1 MEWPNL
7 TKYPQGLE
15 IIMSQNSTLQRGL
28 NTRHIRFLALGS
40 AIGTGLFYG
49 SATAIKMAGPSVLL
63 AYIVAGIAIYIV
75 MRALGEMAVHNPVS
89 GSFSHYASQYIS
101 PLAGFTTGWTY
112 VFEMVI
118 VALADVTAFG
128 IYMGFWYPD
137 VPRWIWILSLI
148 MFLGAINLIHVK
160 VFGELEFWL
169 SIIKV
174 SAIVAM
180 ILGGLG
186 LMFYGFQADHSNIVP
201 GISNLWIYDGFMPH
215 GIAGLVACL
224 SVVVFAFGGIEIIG
238 LTAGESQDPKTTLPK
253 AINAVPVRILLFYVL
268 TIFVLM
274 SIFPWNQ
281 IGSQGSPFVQI
292 FENLG
297 IKSAANILNIVVVT
311 AAISAIN
318 SDVFGA
324 GRMLYGMA
332 NRGQAP
338 RIFQKLS
345 RNGVPWMTVVV
356 MAGVLLIGVVLNYLI
371 PENVFMIIAS
381 IATFATVWVWLM
393 ILLSQV
399 AMRRKLSTA
408 EIKALD
414 FPIWGWP
421 VAPAFAI
428 GFMVFILV
436 MMGYFP
442 DSRPAIYVGI
452 TWLALLTLAYRIWV
466 KPQQNLG
473 KESNPIQ
480 QNVEIES

>member
-1 MEWPNL
+1 M
-7 TKYPQGLE
+7 T
-15 IIMSQNSTLQRGL
+15 QNSTLQRGL

-49 SATAIKMAGPSVLL
+49 SATAIKMAGPSVIL
-63 AYIVAGIAIYIV
+63 AYIFAGIAIYIV
-75 MRALGEMAVHNPVS
+75 MRALGEMAVKNPIS
-89 GSFSHYASQYIS
+89 GSFSHYASQYIG

-112 VFEMVI
+112 VFEMII

-128 IYMGFWYPD
+128 IYMGFWFPD
-137 VPRWIWILSLI
+137 VPRWIWIMSLI
-148 MFLGAINLIHVK
+148 LFLGAINLIHVK

-174 SAIVAM
+174 GAIIAM
-180 ILGGLG
+180 ILGGFG
-186 LMFYGFQADHSNIVP
+186 IMYYGFHSGQTAYTL
-201 GISNLWIYDGFMPH
+201 GIENLWIHDGFFPN
-215 GIAGLVACL
+215 GIAGLIASL

-238 LTAGESQDPKTTLPK
+238 ITAGESQDPKKTLPK

-297 IKSAANILNIVVVT
+297 ISSAATILNIVVIT
-311 AAISAIN
+311 AAVSAIN

-338 RIFQKLS
+338 QVFKKIS

-356 MAGVLLIGVVLNYLI
+356 MAGVLFIGVILNYLI
-371 PENVFMIIAS
+371 PENIFLIIAA

-399 AMRRKLSTA
+399 AMRRKMSKE
-408 EIKALD
+408 EIKSLD
-414 FPIWGWP
+414 FPVIGWP
-421 VAPAFAI
+421 YAPAFAI
-428 GFMVFILV
+428 VFMVFILI

-442 DSRPAIYVGI
+442 ESRPAIFVGI
-452 TWLALLTLAYRIWV
+452 GWLLLLWLSYMIWV
-466 KPQQNLG
+466 KPKQTEYEDVRILPNT
-473 KESNPIQ
+473 NPEQ
-480 QNVEIES
+480 EN

>member
-1 MEWPNL
+1 M
-7 TKYPQGLE
+7 
-15 IIMSQNSTLQRGL
+15 
-28 NTRHIRFLALGS
+28 RFLALGS

-75 MRALGEMAVHNPVS
+75 MRALGEMAVQNPVS
-89 GSFSHYASQYIS
+89 GSFSHYASQYIG

-112 VFEMVI
+112 VFEMII

-169 SIIKV
+169 SIVKV

-180 ILGGLG
+180 ILGGIG
-186 LMFYGFQADHSNIVP
+186 LMFYGFHADHSSVVP
-201 GISNLWIYDGFMPH
+201 GIQNLWIYDGFMPH

-238 LTAGESQDPKTTLPK
+238 ITAGESQDPKTTLPK

-297 IKSAANILNIVVVT
+297 IQSAATILNIVVIT
-311 AAISAIN
+311 AAVSAIN

-338 RIFQKLS
+338 RVFQKLS

-414 FPIWGWP
+414 FPVIGWP
-421 VAPAFAI
+421 YAPAFAI

-452 TWLALLTLAYRIWV
+452 TWLVLLMIAYRIWV
-466 KPQQNLG
+466 KPQQNSG
-473 KESNPIQ
+473 K
-480 QNVEIES
+480 QNNSIPQNIEIES

>member
-1 MEWPNL
+1 
-7 TKYPQGLE
+7 
-15 IIMSQNSTLQRGL
+15 MSQNSTLQRGL
-28 NTRHIRFLALGS
+28 NPRHIRFLALGS

-89 GSFSHYASQYIS
+89 GSFSHYASQYIG

-118 VALADVTAFG
+118 VAIADVTAFG

-169 SIIKV
+169 SIVKV

-186 LMFYGFQADHSNIVP
+186 LMFYGFHADHSSVVP
-201 GISNLWIYDGFMPH
+201 GIQNLWIYEGFMPH

-238 LTAGESQDPKTTLPK
+238 ITAGESQDPKTTLPK

-356 MAGVLLIGVVLNYLI
+356 MAGGLLIGVGVKYLI
-371 PENVFMIIAS
+371 SEKVFVIIAS

-414 FPIWGWP
+414 FPVFGWP
-421 VAPAFAI
+421 YAPAFAI

-452 TWLALLTLAYRIWV
+452 TWLALLTIAYRIWV
-466 KPQQNLG
+466 KPEQSLG
-473 KESNPIQ
+473 KESEPVQ
-480 QNVEIES
+480 QNIEMES

>member
-1 MEWPNL
+1 
-7 TKYPQGLE
+7 
-15 IIMSQNSTLQRGL
+15 MSQSSTLQRGL

-75 MRALGEMAVHNPVS
+75 MRALGEMAVQNPVS
-89 GSFSHYASQYIS
+89 GSFSHYASQYIG

-112 VFEMVI
+112 VFEMII

-169 SIIKV
+169 SIVKV

-180 ILGGLG
+180 ILGGIG
-186 LMFYGFQADHSNIVP
+186 LMFYGFHADHSSVVP
-201 GISNLWIYDGFMPH
+201 GIQNLWIYDGFMPH

-238 LTAGESQDPKTTLPK
+238 ITAGESQDPKTTLPK

-297 IKSAANILNIVVVT
+297 IQSAATILNIVVIT
-311 AAISAIN
+311 AAVSAIN

-414 FPIWGWP
+414 FPVIGWP
-421 VAPAFAI
+421 YAPAFAI

-452 TWLALLTLAYRIWV
+452 TWLVLLMIAYRIWV
-466 KPQQNLG
+466 KPQQNSG
-473 KESNPIQ
+473 K
-480 QNVEIES
+480 QNNSIPQNIEIES

>member
-1 MEWPNL
+1 
-7 TKYPQGLE
+7 
-15 IIMSQNSTLQRGL
+15 MSQSSTLQRGL

-75 MRALGEMAVHNPVS
+75 MRALGEMAVQNPVS
-89 GSFSHYASQYIS
+89 GSFSHYASQYIG

-112 VFEMVI
+112 VFEMII

-169 SIIKV
+169 SIVKV

-180 ILGGLG
+180 ILGGIG
-186 LMFYGFQADHSNIVP
+186 LMFYGFHADHSSVVL
-201 GISNLWIYDGFMPH
+201 GIQNLWIYDGFMPH

-238 LTAGESQDPKTTLPK
+238 ITAGESQDPKTTLPK

-297 IKSAANILNIVVVT
+297 IQSAATILNIVVIT
-311 AAISAIN
+311 AAVSAIN

-338 RIFQKLS
+338 RVFQKLS

-414 FPIWGWP
+414 FPVIGWP
-421 VAPAFAI
+421 YAPAFAI

-452 TWLALLTLAYRIWV
+452 TWLVLLMIAYRIWV
-466 KPQQNLG
+466 KPQQNSG
-473 KESNPIQ
+473 K
-480 QNVEIES
+480 QNNSIPQNIEIES

>member
-1 MEWPNL
+1 VTDSNYISSRIGDNNV
-7 TKYPQGLE
+7 T
-15 IIMSQNSTLQRGL
+15 TLHFTAGIKHPPHPFL
-28 NTRHIRFLALGS
+28 SIRFS
-40 AIGTGLFYG
+40 DRNGTFYG

-75 MRALGEMAVHNPVS
+75 MRALGEMAVQNPVS
-89 GSFSHYASQYIS
+89 GSFSHYASQYIG

-112 VFEMVI
+112 VFEMII

-169 SIIKV
+169 SIVKV
-174 SAIVAM
+174 TAIVAM

-186 LMFYGFQADHSNIVP
+186 LMIYGFNADQAGFTT
-201 GISNLWIYDGFMPH
+201 GIQNLWIHEGFMPN
-215 GIAGLVACL
+215 GIAGLIACL

-238 LTAGESQDPKTTLPK
+238 ITAGESKDPKTSIPK

-297 IKSAANILNIVVVT
+297 IGSAATILNIVVIT
-311 AAISAIN
+311 AAVSAIN

-324 GRMLYGMA
+324 GRMLFGMSS
-332 NRGQAP
+332 RGQAP
-338 RIFQKLS
+338 QVFQKSL
-345 RNGVPWMTVVV
+345 
-356 MAGVLLIGVVLNYLI
+356 
-371 PENVFMIIAS
+371 
-381 IATFATVWVWLM
+381 
-393 ILLSQV
+393 
-399 AMRRKLSTA
+399 K
-408 EIKALD
+408 
-414 FPIWGWP
+414 
-421 VAPAFAI
+421 
-428 GFMVFILV
+428 MVCH
-436 MMGYFP
+436 G
-442 DSRPAIYVGI
+442 
-452 TWLALLTLAYRIWV
+452 
-466 KPQQNLG
+466 
-473 KESNPIQ
+473 
-480 QNVEIES
+480 

>member
-1 MEWPNL
+1 
-7 TKYPQGLE
+7 
-15 IIMSQNSTLQRGL
+15 MSQSSTLQRGL

-75 MRALGEMAVHNPVS
+75 MRALGEMAVQNPVS
-89 GSFSHYASQYIS
+89 GSFSHYASQYIG

-112 VFEMVI
+112 VFEMII

-169 SIIKV
+169 SIVKV

-180 ILGGLG
+180 ILGGIG
-186 LMFYGFQADHSNIVP
+186 LMFYGFHADHSSVVP
-201 GISNLWIYDGFMPH
+201 GIQNLWIYDGFMPH

-238 LTAGESQDPKTTLPK
+238 ITAGESQDPKTTLPK

-297 IKSAANILNIVVVT
+297 IQSAATILNIVVIT
-311 AAISAIN
+311 AAVSAIN

-338 RIFQKLS
+338 RVFQKLS

-356 MAGVLLIGVVLNYLI
+356 MAGGLLIGVVLNYLI

-414 FPIWGWP
+414 FPVIGWP
-421 VAPAFAI
+421 YAPAFAI

-452 TWLALLTLAYRIWV
+452 TWLVLLMIAYRIWV
-466 KPQQNLG
+466 KPQQNSG
-473 KESNPIQ
+473 K
-480 QNVEIES
+480 QNNSIPQNIEIES

>member
-1 MEWPNL
+1 
-7 TKYPQGLE
+7 
-15 IIMSQNSTLQRGL
+15 MSQHSTLQRGL

-75 MRALGEMAVHNPVS
+75 MRALGEMAVQNPVS
-89 GSFSHYASQYIS
+89 GSFSHYASQYIG

-112 VFEMVI
+112 VFEMII
-118 VALADVTAFG
+118 VALADVT
-128 IYMGFWYPD
+128 
-137 VPRWIWILSLI
+137 
-148 MFLGAINLIHVK
+148 
-160 VFGELEFWL
+160 
-169 SIIKV
+169 
-174 SAIVAM
+174 AIVAM

-186 LMFYGFQADHSNIVP
+186 LMIYGFNADQAGFTT
-201 GISNLWIYDGFMPH
+201 GIQNLWIHEGFMPN
-215 GIAGLVACL
+215 GIAGLIACL

-238 LTAGESQDPKTTLPK
+238 ITAGESKDPKTSIPK

-297 IKSAANILNIVVVT
+297 IGSAATILNIVVIT
-311 AAISAIN
+311 AAVSAIN

-324 GRMLYGMA
+324 GRMLFGMSS
-332 NRGQAP
+332 RGQAP
-338 RIFQKLS
+338 QVFQKIS
-345 RNGVPWMTVVV
+345 KNGVPWMTVIV
-356 MAGVLLIGVVLNYLI
+356 MAGVLLIGVLLNYLI
-371 PENVFMIIAS
+371 PENVFLIIAS

-399 AMRRKLSTA
+399 AMRRKMSK
-408 EIKALD
+408 EQIKALD
-414 FPIWGWP
+414 FPVIGWP
-421 VAPAFAI
+421 YAPAFAI
-428 GFMVFILV
+428 AFMLFILA

-442 DSRPAIYVGI
+442 DSRPALYVGI
-452 TWLALLTLAYRIWV
+452 TWLVLLCIAYNIWV
-466 KPQQNLG
+466 KPKQDAIKVDQDLPQNF
-473 KESNPIQ
+473 KMES
-480 QNVEIES
+480 

>member
-75 MRALGEMAVHNPVS
+75 MRALGEMAVQNPVS
-89 GSFSHYASQYIS
+89 GSFSHYASQYIG

-112 VFEMVI
+112 VFEMII

-169 SIIKV
+169 SIVKV

-180 ILGGLG
+180 ILGGIG
-186 LMFYGFQADHSNIVP
+186 LMFYGFHADHSSVVP
-201 GISNLWIYDGFMPH
+201 GIQNLWIYDGFMPH

-238 LTAGESQDPKTTLPK
+238 ITAGESQDPKTTLPK

-297 IKSAANILNIVVVT
+297 IQSAATILNIVVIT
-311 AAISAIN
+311 AAVSAIN

-338 RIFQKLS
+338 RVFQKLS

-414 FPIWGWP
+414 FPVIGWP
-421 VAPAFAI
+421 YAPAFAI

-452 TWLALLTLAYRIWV
+452 TWLVLLMIAYRIWV
-466 KPQQNLG
+466 KPQQNSG
-473 KESNPIQ
+473 K
-480 QNVEIES
+480 QNNSIPQNIEIES

>member
-1 MEWPNL
+1 
-7 TKYPQGLE
+7 
-15 IIMSQNSTLQRGL
+15 MSQTSKLQRGL
-28 NTRHIRFLALGS
+28 STRHIRFLALGS

-49 SATAIKMAGPSVLL
+49 SAAAIQMAGPSVLI
-63 AYIVAGIAIYIV
+63 AYIIAGIAIYIV
-75 MRALGEMAVHNPVS
+75 MRALGEMSVKNPVS
-89 GSFSHYASQYIS
+89 SAFGHYASKYIS
-101 PLAGFTTGWTY
+101 PFAGFATGWTY

-174 SAIVAM
+174 TAIIAM
-180 ILGGLG
+180 IVGGFG
-186 LMFYGFQADHSNIVP
+186 LMFFGFSADHGAVVL
-201 GISNLWIYDGFMPH
+201 GIQNLWIHDGFMPN
-215 GIAGLVACL
+215 GIAGLIASF

-238 LTAGESQDPKTTLPK
+238 ITAGESKDPKTSIPK
-253 AINAVPVRILLFYVL
+253 AINAVPIRILLFYVL

-281 IGSQGSPFVQI
+281 IGTQGSPFVQI

-297 IKSAANILNIVVVT
+297 IKSAATILNIVVIT

-332 NRGQAP
+332 QDGQASK
-338 RIFQKLS
+338 IFTKVS
-345 RNGVPWMTVVV
+345 KNGVPWMTVVV
-356 MAGVLLIGVVLNYLI
+356 MAGVLLVGVVLNYFI
-371 PENVFMIIAS
+371 PENIFIIIAS

-393 ILLSQV
+393 ILLSQIG
-399 AMRRKLSTA
+399 MRRKMTK
-408 EIKALD
+408 EEVKALD
-414 FPIWGWP
+414 FPVIGWP
-421 VAPAFAI
+421 IAPAFAVI
-428 GFMVFILV
+428 FMLFILA
-436 MMGYFP
+436 MIAYFP

-452 TWLALLTLAYRIWV
+452 GWLVILWFAFHFKV
-466 KPQQNLG
+466 KPKLLLN
-473 KESNPIQ
+473 KHEENK
-480 QNVEIES
+480 

>member
-1 MEWPNL
+1 
-7 TKYPQGLE
+7 
-15 IIMSQNSTLQRGL
+15 MSQNSTLQRGL

-75 MRALGEMAVHNPVS
+75 MRALGEMAVQNPVS
-89 GSFSHYASQYIS
+89 GSFSHYASQYIG

-112 VFEMVI
+112 VFEMII

-169 SIIKV
+169 SIVKV

-180 ILGGLG
+180 ILGGIG
-186 LMFYGFQADHSNIVP
+186 LMFYGFHADHSSVVP
-201 GISNLWIYDGFMPH
+201 GIQNLWIYDGFMPH

-238 LTAGESQDPKTTLPK
+238 ITAGESQDPKTTLPK

-281 IGSQGSPFVQI
+281 IGSQGSPFAQI

-297 IKSAANILNIVVVT
+297 IQSAATILNIVVIT
-311 AAISAIN
+311 AAVSAIN

-338 RIFQKLS
+338 RVFQKLS

-414 FPIWGWP
+414 FPVIGWP
-421 VAPAFAI
+421 YAPAFAI

-452 TWLALLTLAYRIWV
+452 TWLVLLMIAYRIWV
-466 KPQQNLG
+466 KPQQNSG
-473 KESNPIQ
+473 K
-480 QNVEIES
+480 QNNSIPQNIEIES